1 MLFVYTIWEARNR
14 GIFKNLWTPIDI
26 TSALLVQK
34 VQEQRATPK
43 IGKTRAVTTPEIDK
57 SHLWAFFDGSNQG
70 DPSIRGARGVIF
82 LNETNKISFKLGL
95 ERETNSKAELLA
107 LWTTLKIVK
116 DKQLT
121 RLHIYGDSKSVID
134 WASG

>member
-1 MLFVYTIWEARNR
+1 M
-14 GIFKNLWTPIDI
+14 
-26 TSALLVQK
+26 
-34 VQEQRATPK
+34 
-43 IGKTRAVTTPEIDK
+43 
-57 SHLWAFFDGSNQG
+57 
-70 DPSIRGARGVIF
+70 IF

-107 LWTTLKIVK
+107 LWTTLKIAK

-134 WASG
+134 WASRKNNIRAPHLQNLLKAIRALQPAFEVVLFKHIYS